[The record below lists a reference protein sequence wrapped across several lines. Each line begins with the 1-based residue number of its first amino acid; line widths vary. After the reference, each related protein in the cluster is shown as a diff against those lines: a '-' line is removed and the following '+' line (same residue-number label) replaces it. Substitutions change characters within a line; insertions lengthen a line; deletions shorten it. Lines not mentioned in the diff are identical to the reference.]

1 MSPCV
6 RNLRKILV
14 QEKENRYE
22 LDKTLVSRKTNK
34 ENKRYADSDEKQ
46 NSLCSHNDMI
56 AHIENSR
63 ELTK

>member
-34 ENKRYADSDEKQ
+34 EKYKDFRFPQSFVKQ
-46 NSLCSHNDMI
+46 NYFKT
-56 AHIENSR
+56 R
-63 ELTK
+63 